1 MRLLFVDG
9 QAGAS
14 GDMILGA
21 LVDLGVPLA
30 ELERALSRLPIR
42 GFTLRGKRLVR
53 HGLAGRRID
62 VRVRTTDA
70 PRGFAAIARIVRAG
84 RLSTSVRD
92 RALAVF
98 RRLCEAEAEAHGVS
112 FARAHLHEAGATDA
126 IVDVVGACWG
136 IERLGVERIV
146 VSPLVTGFGD
156 IVCEH
161 GTYPVPAPATLLL
174 LRGLPVRGGDIEAE
188 RLTPTGAAILAT
200 LADEWGSM
208 PPMRPVR
215 VGHGAG
221 ARTFDRHPNYLRMV
235 LGESAG
241 ERSGIGDAA
250 GGEVLVLETT
260 LDDVTPQL
268 VAHACERLLEAGALD
283 VWTSAVTMKKGRLGQ
298 CVTVL
303 GRPERLEPLARC
315 LFEQTTTL
323 GVRMRIEQRLE
334 LRREVR
340 AVGTPWGR
348 VRVKRGTLDGREL
361 RVAPEFEDC
370 AALARERQLP
380 LGRVQRAALEGCG
393 RTPVRRR
400 SRTGRRRIEEEG
412 S

>member
-21 LVDLGVPLA
+21 LVDLGLPLA
-30 ELERALSRLPIR
+30 ELGRALDGLPLR
-42 GFTLRGKRLVR
+42 GFTLRGKRVVR
-53 HGLAGRRID
+53 HGLVGRRIE
-62 VRVRTTDA
+62 VRVRTA
-70 PRGFAAIARIVRAG
+70 ERPRGFAAIARIVRAG
-84 RLSTSVRD
+84 RLPPRVRD

-174 LRGLPVRGGDIEAE
+174 LRGLPVRGGDLEAE
-188 RLTPTGAAILAT
+188 RLTPTGAAILVT
-200 LADEWGSM
+200 LADEWGSL
-208 PPMRPVR
+208 PPMRPTR

-235 LGESAG
+235 LGESAADVP
-241 ERSGIGDAA
+241 GIGDAA

-298 CVTVL
+298 CITVL

-334 LRREVR
+334 LQREVR
-340 AVGTPWGR
+340 AVGTPWGS
-348 VRVKRGTLDGREL
+348 VRVKRGMLDGREL
-361 RVAPEFEDC
+361 RAEPEFEDC
-370 AALARERQLP
+370 AALAREQRLP
-380 LGRVQRAALEGCG
+380 LGRVQRAALEGRTRKPARRSG
-393 RTPVRRR
+393 RTRRTRVGEGR
-400 SRTGRRRIEEEG
+400 S
-412 S
+412 